1 MQFVIKINMDN
12 DAFVCNNSDEI
23 KYCLQQVINKMDD
36 GNTESS
42 GNIKDSNGNTVG
54 FYEVDDES

>member
-1 MQFVIKINMDN
+1 MDN

>member
-1 MQFVIKINMDN
+1 MQLVIKINMDN
-12 DAFVCNNSDEI
+12 DAFVGNNDEI
-23 KYCLQQVINKMDD
+23 KRCLQQVINKMDD

-42 GNIKDSNGNTVG
+42 GNIKDSNGNNVG

>member
-1 MQFVIKINMDN
+1 MDN
-12 DAFVCNNSDEI
+12 DAFVGNNDEI
-23 KYCLQQVINKMDD
+23 KRCLQQVINKMDD

-42 GNIKDSNGNTVG
+42 GNIKDSNGNNVG